1 VRGFAEG
8 PADNRS
14 SRVWGQRRMIE
25 LTTITGKVDLIGYIA
40 SLLVLLTFTMRS
52 MIWLRLFG
60 LASNFAFI
68 NYAILAE
75 LPPIFMLHIVLI
87 AINAVRVA
95 ELWRGEAGSGL
106 AKEKK

>member
-1 VRGFAEG
+1 
-8 PADNRS
+8 
-14 SRVWGQRRMIE
+14 MLE
-25 LTTITGKVDLIGYIA
+25 LATITGKVDLIGYIA

-60 LASNFAFI
+60 LASNLAFI
-68 NYAILAE
+68 TYAILAE

-95 ELWRGEAGSGL
+95 ELWREGSTSDL
-106 AKEKK
+106 VKDKK

>member
-1 VRGFAEG
+1 
-8 PADNRS
+8 
-14 SRVWGQRRMIE
+14 MIE
-25 LTTITGKVDLIGYIA
+25 LASITGNVDLIGYIA

-60 LASNFAFI
+60 LASNLAFI
-68 NYAILAE
+68 TYAILAE

-95 ELWRGEAGSGL
+95 ELWREGPTTGL
-106 AKEKK
+106 AEDKK